1 MSTYFHTISNGG
13 DVKAW
18 CRKYFLLSREWL
30 IATFGALGQR
40 SERVQHLQRC
50 WAPYDTQNL
59 RKTDFITRIKNLL
72 SAAKWKAKQS
82 YDLTHHCNIT
92 NGLWNANRKRIT
104 SAKLLIALRIPIR
117 APSKSDLWWFLCTS
131 KYNTKKSYD
140 LEIVV
145 TQTNSNALLAV
156 EFSDSLF
163 TTNVQSTKIV
173 VRLNSS
179 M

>member
-13 DVKAW
+13 DVKAC

-59 RKTDFITRIKNLL
+59 RKTDLITRIKYLL

-82 YDLTHHCNIT
+82 YDLTHQWRMKRQPET
-92 NGLWNANRKRIT
+92 NNKCKIT
-104 SAKLLIALRIPIR
+104 SAKLLIALRIPRR
-117 APSKSDLWWFLCTS
+117 APSKSDLGWFLCTS

-140 LEIVV
+140 LDIVV
-145 TQTNSNALLAV
+145 TQTNST
-156 EFSDSLF
+156 LF
-163 TTNVQSTKIV
+163 LQ
-173 VRLNSS
+173 
-179 M
+179 